1 MVEALVHVEV
11 VANSVAQSG
20 FEMTMAPVV
29 ADWDSAAM
37 RTIST
42 GKRSQGVRGR
52 SVASGAREFQDL
64 MSGLMRSQDWCRRRS
79 GLLAP
84 EWPGKRETGVGKK
97 DVAAGSR
104 SRTRNRS
111 RSRSR
116 SRSRGRG
123 RGCSVARLEG
133 KRT

>member
-1 MVEALVHVEV
+1 
-11 VANSVAQSG
+11 
-20 FEMTMAPVV
+20 
-29 ADWDSAAM
+29 
-37 RTIST
+37 
-42 GKRSQGVRGR
+42 
-52 SVASGAREFQDL
+52 

-97 DVAAGSR
+97 DVAAGVAVVLVPVVTSCG
-104 SRTRNRS
+104 
-111 RSRSR
+111 R

-123 RGCSVARLEG
+123 RGCSVAGLQG